1 MSGRRAFASNR
12 GVCTPQLKP
21 DGGQESRILSPFNTP
36 IKKEETFSLSTKQTY
51 KHQNI
56 IYPQLQQPLKR
67 CQQHDGFCSSPK
79 TPERN
84 PSFSSLIF

>member
-36 IKKEETFSLSTKQTY
+36 IKKKKLFPFLLNRPTNTKILSIL
-51 KHQNI
+51 N
-56 IYPQLQQPLKR
+56 
-67 CQQHDGFCSSPK
+67 CSSH
-79 TPERN
+79 
-84 PSFSSLIF
+84 